1 MTTKNKQT
9 NKQKKLR
16 LRFVLMAFHDHW
28 VLCPSNTPPLKGSDL
43 CRCPAP
49 LILWLL
55 PPSRPSPAVLLSVI
69 KSDSSAFGR
78 GSVVVGWVGGEG
90 MEGERCCCWY
100 NTPGREPTAWLF
112 YSKVLSSRRLIVCKQ
127 HFLNSPR
134 TPTHTLTLRR
144 VPPPSL
150 QRHRSLQLLFEKFS
164 YLFYCNNETESQHV
178 TVTQPLSLS

>member
-1 MTTKNKQT
+1 
-9 NKQKKLR
+9 
-16 LRFVLMAFHDHW
+16 MAFHDRW
-28 VLCPSNTPPLKGSDL
+28 MLCPSITPPLKGSDL

-90 MEGERCCCWY
+90 RGWRGSGAAAGIIPLAESPPLGF
-100 NTPGREPTAWLF
+100 F

-150 QRHRSLQLLFEKFS
+150 QRHRSLQLLF
-164 YLFYCNNETESQHV
+164 
-178 TVTQPLSLS
+178 